1 MGIVLEI
8 LLKVDAI
15 SVRYPCVVLVH
26 IFQSA
31 SFQAYI
37 LFSSQTEL
45 LSVLGISQLS
55 VHNKPQKSW

>member
-8 LLKVDAI
+8 LLKVDTI
-15 SVRYPCVVLVH
+15 SVGYPCVVLVH

-37 LFSSQTEL
+37 LSSSQTEL

-55 VHNKPQKSW
+55 MHNKPQKSW